1 MLQEQDKVQ
10 LKKILKDVYQFF
22 FYLLPHVV
30 KMIPDQMQQ
39 VPVKN
44 TRVIYLTL
52 TTYIFNILL
61 LRYGKLFN
69 LFCLPYVTLLLKKQ
83 LILHQLVM

>member
-44 TRVIYLTL
+44 T
-52 TTYIFNILL
+52 
-61 LRYGKLFN
+61 
-69 LFCLPYVTLLLKKQ
+69 
-83 LILHQLVM
+83 